1 LLFAM
6 NVAADADRS
15 KLTPGDYKI
24 VTDEQGGGWRGRVV
38 RVRSNGAADA
48 RPVLSIR
55 TWLPT

>member
-1 LLFAM
+1 M
-6 NVAADADRS
+6 NAAADADRS